1 MKGEK
6 RMTLENLDK
15 KKELVRG
22 KAIVGI
28 DPANDKHQAF
38 ILDENG
44 IAVGKS
50 FSFSNNSKGIREGL
64 WLQLRRRLPSEKIS
78 PDHLIFAIEASIDF
92 WQTLADYLNRKG
104 YQVVLISPLTTKKT
118 RSLPSYDFSRTD
130 PKDSRM
136 IAENTAKGYFHAYTN
151 YSDSTKAMKA
161 LSLTY
166 NKLRHDLSANHLRLR
181 SQIKRIFPEL
191 LKVLPLDT
199 DTALYLLS
207 NNLHPQDFINL
218 NVTETVKGMMKVSQ
232 NQHGME
238 TLQKI
243 QEMAT
248 GSIGIPKDEEEKLAD
263 RLTVDSFLIMI
274 NTLKKQLKK
283 ISKPLIELA
292 KQTPWFEIL
301 ISVKGIS
308 DLTAA
313 LFLAEVRDMSK
324 YNHYK
329 QIQKLAGLNLR
340 LNDSGRGHGRHKINK
355 IGNRRLRWII
365 YIMTK
370 ETIKYIPEVRI
381 KYLKRKIKRNNYT
394 KNIIACSSQLLQ
406 LLMALTKNHKP
417 YEYNV
422 ENQALVWELEHRYEL
437 VMKDRKRKTVA
448 TVPVTI

>member
-1 MKGEK
+1 
-6 RMTLENLDK
+6 MTLKNLDK
-15 KKELVRG
+15 KKEFVRG

-50 FSFSNNSKGIREGL
+50 FSFSNNSKGIRERL

-92 WQTLADYLNRKG
+92 WQVLADYLNRKG

-151 YSDSTKAMKA
+151 HSDSIKAMKT

-207 NNLHPQDFINL
+207 NNLHPQDFIDL
-218 NVTETVKGMMKVSQ
+218 NVTETVKGMLKASQ
-232 NQHGME
+232 NQHGMK

-248 GSIGIPKDEEEKLAD
+248 DSIGIPKDEEEKLAD
-263 RLTVDSFLIMI
+263 RLTIDSFLIMI
-274 NTLKKQLKK
+274 NTLKRQLKE
-283 ISKPLIELA
+283 ISKSLIKLA
-292 KQTPWFEIL
+292 KQTSWFETL
-301 ISVKGIS
+301 TSVKGIS
-308 DLTAA
+308 ELTAS
-313 LFLAEVRDMSK
+313 LFIAEVQDLSK
-324 YNHYK
+324 YKHFK

-340 LNDSGRGHGRHKINK
+340 LNTSGNGRHYYRINK
-355 IGNRRLRWII
+355 IGNRRLRWVI
-365 YIMTK
+365 YIMTR
-370 ETIKYIPEVRI
+370 ETAKYTPEVRI
-381 KYLKRKIKRNNYT
+381 RYLRRQLQKSNYT
-394 KNIIACSSQLLQ
+394 KNITACTSQLIQ
-406 LLMALTKNHKP
+406 LIWSLIKDQRR
-417 YEYNV
+417 YEFREETQIV
-422 ENQALVWELEHRYEL
+422 MWELEHLYNQKKNRKKKQDSKKSVL
-437 VMKDRKRKTVA
+437 V
-448 TVPVTI
+448 